1 MPLFR
6 RIASQDKGSW
16 ILGSAIVVIPVL
28 WRSIGVLI
36 FGSVATGLLFLS
48 LAGYSRIEIELVDGA
63 SHRYA
68 EAFLVGAAAGA
79 FIGGFGGPEG
89 AAAGALIGGLIGVG
103 IIAIP

>member
-1 MPLFR
+1 MSYMDGGAAFAGG
-6 RIASQDKGSW
+6 IQE
-16 ILGSAIVVIPVL
+16 
-28 WRSIGVLI
+28 
-36 FGSVATGLLFLS
+36 LS
-48 LAGYSRIEIELVDGA
+48 FDEIELVDGA